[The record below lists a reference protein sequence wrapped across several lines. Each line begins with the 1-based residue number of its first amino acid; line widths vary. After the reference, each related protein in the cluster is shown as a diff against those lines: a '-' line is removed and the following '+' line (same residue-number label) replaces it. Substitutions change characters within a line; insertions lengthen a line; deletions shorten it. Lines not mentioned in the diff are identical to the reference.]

1 VTSCYL
7 KLVEAAGIASAPSL
21 RAVFDRPRYG
31 RPPAFFELP
40 VQYRPNT
47 HKKRPSNWWPFFI
60 CGGGGRNWTGVRQT
74 SAFGSTCL

>member
-7 KLVEAAGIASAPSL
+7 KLVEAAGIVSTPPL

-40 VQYRPNT
+40 VQYRP
-47 HKKRPSNWWPFFI
+47 K
-60 CGGGGRNWTGVRQT
+60 
-74 SAFGSTCL
+74 ST